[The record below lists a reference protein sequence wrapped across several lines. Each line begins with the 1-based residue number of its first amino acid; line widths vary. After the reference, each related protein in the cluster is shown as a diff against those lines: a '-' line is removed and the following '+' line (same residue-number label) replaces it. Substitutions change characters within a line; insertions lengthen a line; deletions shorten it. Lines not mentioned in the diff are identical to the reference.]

1 MHSTIIQMFNLR
13 YSIQVIIPDH
23 VENLFSL
30 MDFAHDKK
38 ISEDEFLKATTHYR
52 CDTNLNMCISQL
64 FPPRRKLGHMMT
76 ISLMEPRRRYMQE
89 NIREFMKKEKEE
101 REREEAEEE
110 EKKKKERPSLR
121 KRLMKR
127 MGSKE
132 GGGSKESQEEE
143 EEEEGEKKKEEGE
156 EGEKKKEEEVGEEEE
171 EKEGEEGSKEL
182 KKDAQEVR
190 RRKSNS

>member
-1 MHSTIIQMFNLR
+1 MFNLR

-110 EKKKKERPSLR
+110 EKKKERPSLR

-156 EGEKKKEEEVGEEEE
+156 EGEKKKEEEVGEG
-171 EKEGEEGSKEL
+171 KEGEEGSKEL